1 MSNEIMETSMPSFE
15 QIYKQY
21 YNLVA
26 STVYKFRFTNGMADD
41 LIQNIFVAIWEN
53 LSNLKEPKALTR
65 WIQTIA
71 RNSCLKELRKAKKT
85 VSINPVDAVD
95 TESGEME
102 VVLVADDDLASFHW
116 EHSIQLI
123 GELIKSHKGEPRAT
137 VARHFYLDSMSVKEI
152 SVQMDMKQN
161 TVLSHLRRFRLIISE
176 ALIELAEAGEL
187 TIERV

>member
-1 MSNEIMETSMPSFE
+1 MSNDVMETPMPSFE
-15 QIYKQY
+15 ELYKQY

-41 LIQNIFVAIWEN
+41 LIQNIFIAIWEN

-71 RNSCLKELRKAKKT
+71 RNSCLKELRKTKKT
-85 VSINPVDAVD
+85 VSINPVDSIES
-95 TESGEME
+95 ESGEME

-116 EHSIQLI
+116 EHSISLI
-123 GELIKSHKGEPRAT
+123 GELIKSHQGEPRAT
-137 VARHFYLDSMSVKEI
+137 VARHFYLDNKSVKEI
-152 SVQMDMKQN
+152 AALMDMKQN

-176 ALIELAEAGEL
+176 ALVELAEAGEL
-187 TIERV
+187 SIERV